1 MRFEL
6 IISYLI
12 KFTVNC
18 LMLLISINSYA
29 DNRPDFV
36 CGQFNGTVIEVPDKY
51 AFPFA
56 EYEGYSYFDPRFIE
70 NKEGCDANFR
80 ELTLIT
86 HWPYMTSVDPQK
98 KFHLEIDEKTIR
110 IILRPIREKDYS
122 LTQKMKNYLN
132 ASYLGKRSQIF
143 YDDDSELQYV
153 DYFDEYNV
161 SEKLYSGKRT
171 QKKRTFFWFENEN
184 EVIAILECL
193 WLPLE
198 NKYSS
203 CNMIFS
209 ISEIGILAEIKF
221 SFDMYNQWRDIMNE
235 AKVFVFGFIKDE
247 YYE

>member
-1 MRFEL
+1 MRFC
-6 IISYLI
+6 IFINYII
-12 KFTVNC
+12 KFIINMF
-18 LMLLISINSYA
+18 LLLISINVYA
-29 DNRPDFV
+29 ENRPGFV
-36 CGQFNGTVIEVPDKY
+36 CGKFNGTVIEVPVKY

-70 NKEGCDANFR
+70 NKKGCEANFR
-80 ELTLIT
+80 ELTLT
-86 HWPYMTSVDPQK
+86 TYWPYMTSVDSKK

-110 IILRPIREKDYS
+110 IILKPIREKDYS
-122 LTQKMKNYLN
+122 LTQKMSNYLN

-153 DYFDEYNV
+153 EYFDDYNV
-161 SEKLYSGKRT
+161 SEKLYSGKKT

-198 NKYSS
+198 NKYLS
-203 CNMIFS
+203 CNMSFLIL
-209 ISEIGILAEIKF
+209 EMRILAEVRF
-221 SFDMYNQWRDIMNE
+221 SFDKHKKWRDIMKE
-235 AKVFVFGFIKDE
+235 TKIFVIDFIKDE

>member
-1 MRFEL
+1 MKLYFCL
-6 IISYLI
+6 ILPLLLFSCI
-12 KFTVNC
+12 VNGE
-18 LMLLISINSYA
+18 
-29 DNRPDFV
+29 NRPGFV
-36 CGQFNGTVIEVPDKY
+36 CGQFNKNIIEVPSEY
-51 AFPFA
+51 VFPFA

-86 HWPYMTSVDPQK
+86 HWPYMTSVDSK
-98 KFHLEIDEKTIR
+98 KKIHLEIDEKTIR

-122 LTQKMKNYLN
+122 LTQKMRSYLN

-153 DYFDEYNV
+153 DYFDEYNI
-161 SEKLYSGKRT
+161 SEKLYSGERT

-198 NKYSS
+198 NKYLS
-203 CNMIFS
+203 CNMSFS
-209 ISEIGILAEIKF
+209 ILEVRILAEVRF
-221 SFDMYNQWRDIMNE
+221 SFDKHKKWRDIMKE
-235 AKVFVFGFIKDE
+235 TKIFVIDFIKDE